1 MSSPRPRA
9 GRVPRGL
16 TPEELADLMIP
27 LPRQVDLLDDSG
39 LELDA
44 IDLAIGSMA
53 DVGRSPPRTDEARQ
67 CVSRRLMMD
76 FPRVVVFPQLEA
88 QGSAGEDSS
97 TARDPETAR
106 RISRALE
113 RLRQLGPCRP
123 LGRPI
128 ALWQERLHE
137 LSIDFPNFEE
147 LIRTVVRPHLALID
161 AGIRH
166 RMPAV
171 LLVGPPG
178 VGKTQFARSLQNVL
192 DTPGLFLAINLETN
206 SSALAGASN
215 FWANSNP
222 GRIFEILAWGS
233 GGRSPVANPL
243 VVLDEVDKV
252 IADRYDPVA
261 ALYSLLEPETAARFE
276 DQSLP
281 NIEMD
286 ASYVR
291 FILTANNLSAIPE
304 PILSR
309 LLQFDIRAPTPS
321 EQRAIAARI
330 YKDMAL
336 RTELEFDEFL
346 CDEILVEAARL
357 GPRVCKVRLNA
368 ALGIAF
374 VSGLK
379 RVDVKSWRQTAREN
393 GAMKPKMGFA

>member
-1 MSSPRPRA
+1 
-9 GRVPRGL
+9 
-16 TPEELADLMIP
+16 
-27 LPRQVDLLDDSG
+27 
-39 LELDA
+39 
-44 IDLAIGSMA
+44 
-53 DVGRSPPRTDEARQ
+53 
-67 CVSRRLMMD
+67 
-76 FPRVVVFPQLEA
+76 
-88 QGSAGEDSS
+88 
-97 TARDPETAR
+97 
-106 RISRALE
+106 
-113 RLRQLGPCRP
+113 
-123 LGRPI
+123 
-128 ALWQERLHE
+128 
-137 LSIDFPNFEE
+137 
-147 LIRTVVRPHLALID
+147 
-161 AGIRH
+161 
-166 RMPAV
+166 MPAV

-192 DTPGLFLAINLETN
+192 NTPGLFLALNLETN

-233 GGRSPVANPL
+233 GGRYPVANPL

-252 IADRYDPVA
+252 TADRYDPVA
-261 ALYSLLEPETAARFE
+261 ALYSLLEPETASRFE

-281 NIEMD
+281 DIAMD

-291 FILTANNLSAIPE
+291 FILTANNSRAIPE

-309 LLQFDIRAPTPS
+309 LLQFEIRAPTPS

-330 YKDMAL
+330 YKDMTL

-379 RVDVKSWRQTAREN
+379 RVDVESWRQTARETDVI
-393 GAMKPKMGFA
+393 KPKMGFA

>member
-1 MSSPRPRA
+1 MSSSRKCA
-9 GRVPRGL
+9 GRTLRRL
-16 TPEELADLMIP
+16 TPGELADLLVP
-27 LPRQVDLLDDSG
+27 HQVALLVDSD

-44 IDLAIGSMA
+44 IDAVDVRVA
-53 DVGRSPPRTDEARQ
+53 DPGRPGGRLEEPPQGVPRQ
-67 CVSRRLMMD
+67 FKMD
-76 FPRVVVFPQLEA
+76 FPRVVVFPRLEVL
-88 QGSAGEDSS
+88 GSAGEDSCI
-97 TARDPETAR
+97 ARDPDTAR

-123 LGRPI
+123 FGRPI
-128 ALWQERLHE
+128 ASWQLRLHE
-137 LSIDFPNFEE
+137 LSVNFPNFEE

-178 VGKTQFARSLQNVL
+178 VGKTHFARSLQDVL
-192 DTPGLFLAINLETN
+192 DTPGLFLAMNLETN

-222 GRIFEILAWGS
+222 GRVFEILAWGV
-233 GGRSPVANPL
+233 GGRPPVANPL

-252 IADRYDPVA
+252 TADRYDPLA
-261 ALYSLLEPETAARFE
+261 ALYSLLEPESAARFE

-281 NIEMD
+281 DVEMD

-291 FILTANNLSAIPE
+291 FILTANNSIAIPE

-309 LLQFDIRAPTPS
+309 LLQFEIKAPTPS
-321 EQRAIAARI
+321 EQRAITARI

-346 CDEILVEAARL
+346 CDEILVEAAIL
-357 GPRVCKVRLNA
+357 GPRVCRVRLNA

-379 RVDVKSWRQTAREN
+379 RVDVKSWRQTAREDD
-393 GAMKPKMGFA
+393 AIKPKMGFA